1 MQEHAL
7 DLDFFEHV
15 FLYKSLTDEK
25 FLGSIVDIVKPAFFK
40 DRNIKSIFS
49 IIKEFYVKN
58 TTVPTLTEI
67 KAYLSTDKLKESFKE
82 AISKFKDIDKNF
94 NEEELYRNAERFLR
108 EKAVY
113 TTMLEVA
120 DKCSKGEINT
130 AEILEKFDTSCSIN
144 LAMDL
149 GIEILT
155 DSQLIIDDLNKV
167 ESFISTGYPWIDQR
181 IGGGLQ
187 QNGRSLYVFAGE
199 TNIGKSIFL
208 ANVATNI
215 AKQNKTVLLIS
226 LEMPELIYAKRLS
239 SNITKIPIFRLKGEQ
254 DQLKIGLDEFNKKN
268 PSARIYVKEFPPST
282 ISPLQ
287 LNAFIKKFIAKGI
300 KVDAIVLDYL
310 NLIHSPTGTNSYE
323 RVKYV
328 TEKVRAMSYVF
339 NCPIISAT
347 QLNRSGYNESDP
359 SIATI
364 SESIGLAA
372 TADVV
377 MSIFQ
382 TDEERE
388 LGVIHLGMMKNR
400 FGPNFGNILLRVDYP
415 TLTITQDDNINDTD
429 ESNSLTSTLK
439 ALADNN

>member
-1 MQEHAL
+1 MQEREL
-7 DLDFFEHV
+7 DLDFLEHV
-15 FLYKSLTDEK
+15 ILYKSLTDDK
-25 FLGSIVDIVKPAFFK
+25 FLGAIVDTIKPSFFK
-40 DRNIKSIFS
+40 DKNIKIIFS
-49 IIKEFYVKN
+49 IIKDFYIKN
-58 TTVPTLTEI
+58 STVPTLTEV
-67 KAYLSTDKLKESFKE
+67 KAYLNTDKLKEAFKE
-82 AISKFKDIDKNF
+82 AISKFKDIDKNL
-94 NEEELYRNAERFLR
+94 NEEELYRNTERFLK

-120 DKCSKGEINT
+120 DKCAKNEINT
-130 AEILEKFDTSCSIN
+130 AEILQKFEASCSIN
-144 LAMDL
+144 LSVDL
-149 GIEILT
+149 GVEILSN
-155 DSQLIIDDLNKV
+155 SQLIVDDLNKV

-187 QNGRSLYVFAGE
+187 ENGRSLYVFAGE

-215 AKQNKTVLLIS
+215 AKQNKTVLIIS

-239 SNITKIPIFRLKGEQ
+239 SNITKIPLFRLKGEQ
-254 DQLKIGLDEFNKKN
+254 DQLKVGLDEFNKKN
-268 PSARIYVKEFPPST
+268 PNAKIFVKEFPPST
-282 ISPLQ
+282 VSPLQ
-287 LNAFIKKFIAKGI
+287 LSSFIKKFISKGI
-300 KVDAIVLDYL
+300 KIDTIVIDYL
-310 NLIHSPTGTNSYE
+310 NLIHSPTGNNSYE

-328 TEKVRAMSYVF
+328 TEKIRALSYIF

-347 QLNRSGYNESDP
+347 QLNRSGYSESDP

-400 FGPNFGNILLRVDYP
+400 FGPNFGNILLRIDYP
-415 TLTITQDDNINDTD
+415 TLTITQDDTINDTD
-429 ESNSLTSTLK
+429 ESNSLTSTLRV
-439 ALADNN
+439 LADNN

>member
-1 MQEHAL
+1 MQDREL
-7 DLDFFEHV
+7 DLDFFENIV
-15 FLYKSLTDEK
+15 LYKSLTDEK
-25 FLGSIVDIVKPAFFK
+25 YLGSIADHLKPSYFK
-40 DRNIKSIFS
+40 DKNIKNIFS
-49 IIKEFYVKN
+49 IIREFYIKN
-58 TTVPTLTEI
+58 GTVPTLTEV
-67 KAYLSTDKLKESFKE
+67 KAYLNNDKLKESFKE

-94 NEEELYRNAERFLR
+94 NEEELYKNTERFLK

-120 DKCSKGEINT
+120 EKCSKGEINT
-130 AEILEKFDTSCSIN
+130 SEILQKFENSCSIN
-144 LAMDL
+144 LNIDL
-149 GIEILT
+149 GIEILSN
-155 DSQLIIDDLNKV
+155 SQTIVDDLNKV
-167 ESFISTGYPWIDQR
+167 ENFISTGYQWIDHR

-187 QNGRSLYVFAGE
+187 ENGRALYVFAGE

-208 ANVATNI
+208 ANVAVNI
-215 AKQNKTVLLIS
+215 AKQNKTVLIIS

-239 SNITKIPIFRLKGEQ
+239 SNLTKIPLFRLKGEQ
-254 DQLKIGLDEFNKKN
+254 EQLKIGIDEFNRKN
-268 PSARIYVKEFPPST
+268 PSAKIFVKEFPPST
-282 ISPLQ
+282 VTPLQ
-287 LNAFIKKFIAKGI
+287 LNAFIKKFLSKGI
-300 KVDAIVLDYL
+300 KIDAIVIDYL
-310 NLIHSPTGTNSYE
+310 NLLHSSTGTNSYE

-328 TEKVRAMSYVF
+328 TEKIRAMSYIF

-347 QLNRSGYNESDP
+347 QLNRSGYNENDP

-400 FGPNFGNILLRVDYP
+400 FGPNFGNVLLRIDYP
-415 TLTITQDDNINDTD
+415 TLSITQDDTINDTD
-429 ESNSLTSTLK
+429 ESNSLASTLK
-439 ALADNN
+439 VLADNN

>member
-1 MQEHAL
+1 MQSYEL
-7 DLDFFEHV
+7 DLDYFENIV
-15 FLYKSLTDEK
+15 LYKSLTDEK
-25 FLGSIVDIVKPAFFK
+25 YLGSIADFLKSSYFK
-40 DRNIKSIFS
+40 DKNIKSIISLIRDFY
-49 IIKEFYVKN
+49 IKN
-58 TTVPTLTEI
+58 GTVPTLTEV
-67 KAYLSTDKLKESFKE
+67 KAYLNTDKLKESFKE

-94 NEEELYRNAERFLR
+94 NEDELYKNTERFLK

-113 TTMLEVA
+113 TTMLDVA

-130 AEILEKFDTSCSIN
+130 SEILEKFENSCSIN
-144 LAMDL
+144 LSVDL
-149 GIEILT
+149 GIEILAN
-155 DSQLIIDDLNKV
+155 SQAIVDDLNKV
-167 ESFISTGYPWIDQR
+167 ENFISTGYQWIDQR

-187 QNGRSLYVFAGE
+187 ENGRSLYVFAGE

-208 ANVATNI
+208 ANIAVNI
-215 AKQNKTVLLIS
+215 AKQNKTVLIIS

-239 SNITKIPIFRLKGEQ
+239 SNITKIPLFRLKGEQ
-254 DQLKIGLDEFNKKN
+254 EQLKIGIDEFNRKTPNAK
-268 PSARIYVKEFPPST
+268 IFVKEFPPST
-282 ISPLQ
+282 VTPLQ
-287 LNAFIKKFIAKGI
+287 LNAFIKKFLAKGI
-300 KVDAIVLDYL
+300 KIDAIVIDYL
-310 NLIHSPTGTNSYE
+310 NLIHSSIGNNSYE

-328 TEKVRAMSYVF
+328 TEKIRAMSYMF

-347 QLNRSGYNESDP
+347 QLNRSGYSENDP

-400 FGPNFGNILLRVDYP
+400 FGPNFGNILLRIDYP
-415 TLTITQDDNINDTD
+415 TLSITQDDTINDTD

-439 ALADNN
+439 TLADNN